1 MSAALKA
8 YRAASVA
15 LGPVMGFYLA
25 RRLARGKEDPVR
37 LPERRGY
44 ASKTRPAGPL
54 VWVHAASV
62 GEAVS
67 MLSLIDRLLVER
79 PKLSVLVTTGTVT
92 SARLLAHRLPPER
105 AWHQYVPV
113 DRPAAVRRFLAHW
126 RPDLAVWVESEL
138 WPNLVTEAHA
148 AGVPLLL
155 LNGRMSLSS
164 FRRWQRVPSLIARLL
179 GSFDLCLAQDA
190 AQAER
195 FIALGAAGAATVGD
209 LKAAAGPLP
218 VDETAFAALA
228 ASCAG
233 RPLWL
238 AASTHEDEETQVA
251 QAHRALMRQHRG
263 LLTVIAPRHPAR
275 GDAIVAMLEARGLK
289 LARRSRG
296 EPIEA
301 ATDIYLADTLGELGL
316 FYRLVGIAFIGGSIA
331 RKGGHN
337 PLEAALLDCAILH
350 GPDMSNCAA
359 IARAL
364 AAADATIVVTDSAP
378 LAAAVGRLLD
388 DPVERAARAAA
399 AAGVAAHN
407 RDVLDAV
414 MAELGPWL
422 DRLAP
427 DEQAVCA

>member
-1 MSAALKA
+1 MSAALKT
-8 YRAASVA
+8 YRALSVA
-15 LGPVMGFYLA
+15 LGPAIGVYLA
-25 RRLARGKEDPVR
+25 RRLARGKEDAER
-37 LPERRGY
+37 IAERRGQ
-44 ASKTRPAGPL
+44 ASQARPKGAL
-54 VWVHAASV
+54 VWIHAASV

-67 MLSLIDRLLVER
+67 MLSLIDRILVER
-79 PKLSVLVTTGTVT
+79 PKLRVLVTTGTVT
-92 SARLLAHRLPPER
+92 SARLLASRLPPDR

-113 DRPAAVRRFLAHW
+113 DRPAAVRRFLQHW
-126 RPDLAVWVESEL
+126 RPDLALWVESEL
-138 WPNLVTEAHA
+138 WPNLVTESRV

-155 LNGRMSLSS
+155 LNGRMSLRS
-164 FRRWQRVPSLIARLL
+164 FRRWQRLPGLIAQLL
-179 GSFDLCLAQDA
+179 SCFDLCLAQDA

-195 FIALGAAGAATVGD
+195 FIALGAADATTVGD
-209 LKAAAGPLP
+209 LKAAAAPLP
-218 VDETAFAALA
+218 VDEAAFSALA

-238 AASTHEDEETQVA
+238 AASTHEDEESHVA
-251 QAHRALMRQHRG
+251 LAHRALARQHRG
-263 LLTVIAPRHPAR
+263 LLTIIAPRHPAR
-275 GDAIVAMLEARGLK
+275 ADAIVALLQARGLK
-289 LARRSRG
+289 VAQRSRG
-296 EPIEA
+296 EAIEP
-301 ATDIYLADTLGELGL
+301 ATEIYLADTLGELGL
-316 FYRLVGIAFIGGSIA
+316 FYRLAGIAFIGGSIA

-364 AAADATIVVTDSAP
+364 AAAGATLTVTDGPS

-414 MAELGPWL
+414 MAQLAPWL

-427 DEQAVCA
+427 DEKAVYA